1 MKEKYSMSND
11 VVTLVTAGGEMVGR
25 LKEESDTGITLE
37 SPRAFVQTEQGVGF
51 APSVC
56 LTGERTPAEI
66 TFNKAGVIL
75 MCNSS
80 EEVSKMWLQATT
92 GLVV

>member
-1 MKEKYSMSND
+1 MSEENE
-11 VVTLVTAGGEMVGR
+11 VGTLVTLVTAGGEMVGR
-25 LKEESDTGITLE
+25 YIGQDEDSIQIE

-56 LTGERTPAEI
+56 LTGKREPEMVAFSKYQVILIVETNAEI
-66 TFNKAGVIL
+66 EKL
-75 MCNSS
+75 
-80 EEVSKMWLQATT
+80 WLQATT